1 MNKLSSKL
9 VIGVVALV
17 SVFCIGVSY
26 GFKHGAE
33 NRANL
38 ESVVLGAVLTA
49 QVNRLQSGTEDDV
62 RNVEGLMNFYIDFG
76 IDGFNWYQTDG
87 NQFLSNMFLEE
98 HVNLIEKS
106 IITISKFRTENP
118 DKSNPELVAN
128 LYEAEEKKLYLETLE
143 ARKQTIAI
151 YEVKELT
158 K

>member
-1 MNKLSSKL
+1 M
-9 VIGVVALV
+9 
-17 SVFCIGVSY
+17 
-26 GFKHGAE
+26 
-33 NRANL
+33 